1 MGTITNGSHHMS
13 SPDKLEVAN
22 ISNLRRS
29 SLSSYHYSPQQILL
43 STTDSGVLSLFD
55 ERQTSFKKFCFWRPL
70 ILQTL
75 VFVF

>member
-13 SPDKLEVAN
+13 GPDKLEVAS

-29 SLSSYHYSPQQILL
+29 SLSNYQCSPQQISL
-43 STTDSGVLSLFD
+43 STTNYEVPSLFD
-55 ERQTSFKKFCFWRPL
+55 ERQTSFKKFYFWRPK
-70 ILQTL
+70 ILQKP